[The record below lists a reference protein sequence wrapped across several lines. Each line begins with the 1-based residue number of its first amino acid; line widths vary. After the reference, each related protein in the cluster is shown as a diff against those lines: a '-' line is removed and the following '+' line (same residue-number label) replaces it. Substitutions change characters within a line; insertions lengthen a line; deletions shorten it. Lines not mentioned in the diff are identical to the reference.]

1 MKSTLHCTSE
11 NVEKSDERVKRAK
24 YNIIKYLVECFSS
37 EINSTTPAMSIINSK
52 ITLMIQS
59 PKSIHYHVFVLQ
71 HVT

>member
-11 NVEKSDERVKRAK
+11 NVEKSGEREEGK